1 MKKQRAISAIVAV
14 LGMLTLGG
22 LAQTQAPDKV
32 TVPLTNPAKPAVI
45 EASLMFGT
53 IKVIGY
59 EGKEV
64 LVTATPREKAL
75 GGPVIIGADVGES
88 VRDALRDSL
97 RDIPR
102 PARVVLP
109 FGRTTGVKE
118 DPDQEKADKAKK
130 EGMKQIPLESSG
142 LTIEEN
148 DNKVE
153 ISLQSWR
160 RAYDLEIR
168 VPSGSSLEL
177 GGANLDHVSVE
188 NVSGTVEV
196 SSAMGNLKL
205 VNVSVPVTA
214 NTTNGDIEAVLARV
228 AADKPMSFATFN
240 GDLDLTLPPDAKANL
255 RIKSNMGQL
264 YTDFDI
270 ALKTLPAEPEKT
282 TDSSRGRFLVSLD
295 RAVSGSINGG
305 GHEIKLQNYNGDIY
319 IRKKK

>member
-1 MKKQRAISAIVAV
+1 MKTQRVISAMIAA
-14 LGMLTLGG
+14 LGLMVLGG
-22 LAQTQAPDKV
+22 LAQTPPPDKV
-32 TVPLTNPAKPAVI
+32 TVPLSDPSKPAKI
-45 EASLMFGT
+45 EASIMFGT
-53 IKVIGY
+53 MKIIGY

-75 GGPVIIGADVGES
+75 GGPVVGGEA
-88 VRDALRDSL
+88 VRDALRETL

-102 PARVVLP
+102 PARVAVP
-109 FGRTTGVKE
+109 FGRATGVKE
-118 DPDQEKADKAKK
+118 DKEQEKADKAKK

-177 GGANLDHVSVE
+177 GGANLDEVRVE
-188 NVSGTVEV
+188 NVSGTIEV
-196 SSAMGNLKL
+196 SSANGDLKF
-205 VNVSVPVTA
+205 VNVSGPVTA
-214 NTTNGDIEAVLARV
+214 STTNGDIEAVLTRV

-240 GDLDLTLPPDAKANL
+240 GDLDLTLPPDARASF

-282 TDSSRGRFLVSLD
+282 TDREHARFRVSLE
-295 RAVSGSINGG
+295 RAVAGSINGG
-305 GHEIKLQNYNGDIY
+305 GPEIKLQNYHGDIY
-319 IRKKK
+319 LRKKK

>member
-1 MKKQRAISAIVAV
+1 MKAQRMISAMIAAFG
-14 LGMLTLGG
+14 LMALGG
-22 LAQTQAPDKV
+22 LAQTPTPDKV

-45 EASLMFGT
+45 EANIMFGT
-53 IKVIGY
+53 MKVIGY

-64 LVTATPREKAL
+64 LVTATPREKVL
-75 GGPVIIGADVGES
+75 GGPVVVGEA
-88 VRDALRDSL
+88 VRDALRDTL

-102 PARVVLP
+102 PPRVVVP
-109 FGRTTGVKE
+109 FGRATGAKE
-118 DPDQEKADKAKK
+118 NEEQEKADKAKK

-153 ISLQSWR
+153 IRLQSWR

-168 VPSGSSLEL
+168 VPSGSSLDL
-177 GGANLDHVSVE
+177 GGANLDEIRVE
-188 NVSGTVEV
+188 NVSGAVEV
-196 SSAMGNLKL
+196 SSTTGRLKFI
-205 VNVSVPVTA
+205 NVSGPVTA
-214 NTTNGDIEAVLARV
+214 STTNGDIEAVLTRV

-240 GDLDLTLPPDAKANL
+240 GDLDLTLPSDAKASF

-282 TDSSRGRFLVSLD
+282 TGRDQARFRVSLE
-295 RAVSGSINGG
+295 RAVAGSINGG
-305 GHEIKLQNYNGDIY
+305 GPEIKLQNFNGDIY
-319 IRKKK
+319 LRKKK